1 MTWPMFPVHTQF
13 QTYQT
18 HRQIMKIKTVIAML
32 AAATLS
38 QLAVAGPA
46 ADALLEKL
54 KKTYPHISFSE
65 VNETPAPG
73 VYEAVFGKDMLYV
86 DATGTYFFPT
96 MVNMV
101 TKINLSEAR
110 RAELNK
116 IDFSELPLKT
126 AIKTVNGN
134 GKRKIAVFADPNCGY
149 CKKLEATL
157 ANVKDVTIYT
167 YALGI
172 LGDDSTSKANA
183 INSLSGDKGKIWQAI
198 MVDGAKPVLTAS
210 KEGIETTAKHLALFK
225 KHGFQGTPAIVF
237 ENGQTIKGYAE
248 VGRIEEVLA
257 KK

>member
-1 MTWPMFPVHTQF
+1 
-13 QTYQT
+13 
-18 HRQIMKIKTVIAML
+18 MKIKSIIATL

-38 QLAVAGPA
+38 QLAFAGPA
-46 ADALLEKL
+46 SDALLEKL
-54 KKTYPHISFSE
+54 KKTYPNIAFTQ

-101 TKINLSEAR
+101 TRQNISEER

-126 AIKTVNGN
+126 AVKTVHGN

-149 CKKLEATL
+149 CKKLEANL
-157 ANVKDVTIYT
+157 ANLKDVTIYT
-167 YALGI
+167 YPLGI
-172 LGDDSTSKANA
+172 LGADSVNKANA
-183 INSLSGDKGKIWQAI
+183 INSLTSDKAKVWEAM
-198 MVDGAKPVLTAS
+198 MVDGAKPVLNST
-210 KEGIETTAKHLALFK
+210 KEGIEATGKHLELFK
-225 KHGFQGTPAIVF
+225 KYGFNGTPAVVF
-237 ENGQTIKGYAE
+237 ESGHTLKGYAE
-248 VGRIEEVLA
+248 TGRIEELMA

>member
-1 MTWPMFPVHTQF
+1 
-13 QTYQT
+13 
-18 HRQIMKIKTVIAML
+18 MKFKTIIATL
-32 AAATLS
+32 AASVLS

-46 ADALLEKL
+46 ADALLEKI
-54 KKTYPHISFSE
+54 KKTYPNIPFSA

-96 MVNMV
+96 MVNMI
-101 TKINLSEAR
+101 TKVNLSEER

-149 CKKLEATL
+149 CKKLEANL

-172 LGDDSTSKANA
+172 LGPDSTSKANA
-183 INSLSGDKGKIWQAI
+183 INSISGDKGKIWQAI

-210 KEGIETTAKHLALFK
+210 KEGIEASVKHLELFK
-225 KHGFQGTPAIVF
+225 KYGFQGTPAIVF
-237 ENGQTIKGYAE
+237 ESGYALKGYADAS
-248 VGRIEEVLA
+248 RIEELLA